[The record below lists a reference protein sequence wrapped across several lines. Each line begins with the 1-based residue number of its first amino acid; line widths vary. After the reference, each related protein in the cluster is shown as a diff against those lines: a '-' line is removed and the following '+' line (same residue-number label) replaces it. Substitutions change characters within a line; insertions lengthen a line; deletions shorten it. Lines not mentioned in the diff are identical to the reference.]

1 MCLPSPGQ
9 KVARCFSTKPSI
21 FDPDIWAP
29 DVLGS
34 PGPANLWEV
43 STEGDN
49 YTVYAYPGEVAVV
62 CFGGYLKNN
71 HVAQPNEQA
80 FFEGFV
86 PLTMGVARHVFTA
99 PDQETPDQDVELQ
112 FLMDRDVT
120 VLMEDP
126 PQFPPDLGLFTFV
139 DFGTDGVIEMKY
151 ALQTGFIG
159 QTMKVARQ
167 YGVHGQYLRCE
178 FHLPWRS
185 LSNTPD
191 NTPMA
196 FVLAR
201 EVTSIEDDTI
211 FSLVGEDWVGV
222 LTGVK
227 KNINGMWGSSESSVY
242 GVGPEGAIY
251 FFNGGGWT
259 LQPNVTDANLNG
271 IFGHGPSNILA
282 VGSEGTILRFNGLV
296 WEEEITANSSS
307 ELRDVWGASQ
317 TDVYAVGAYAV
328 QHFDGFEWKS
338 KTLGSLPMRDF
349 TSIHGLSASE
359 QWVTA
364 RLGWVYSRS
373 AANPDEWTAVQF
385 DHLQDVNDVWASSS
399 NDVFVVGNQGTIT
412 HFDGISWTP
421 MESGVTRDLKAVWGS
436 GPDSVYA
443 VGDQGT
449 ILHYNGE
456 VWEDQTPKDYTNAL
470 VAIWGAGPG
479 HALTTGSHEYVL
491 SPFVDVPIPKIPTD
505 GGILTDY
512 RIEFGTKNELHPAS
526 FQYVNIQIPGLM
538 GPTPCWLT
546 VTEGSITEYDL
557 PEFPTIEGTP
567 GIPDGP
573 LILTVIRAFK
583 PGFSLDNYDY
593 SDFNTLE
600 WRSWAVDTLTF
611 VKQ

>member
-1 MCLPSPGQ
+1 M
-9 KVARCFSTKPSI
+9 
-21 FDPDIWAP
+21 
-29 DVLGS
+29 
-34 PGPANLWEV
+34 
-43 STEGDN
+43 
-49 YTVYAYPGEVAVV
+49 
-62 CFGGYLKNN
+62 
-71 HVAQPNEQA
+71 
-80 FFEGFV
+80 
-86 PLTMGVARHVFTA
+86 
-99 PDQETPDQDVELQ
+99 
-112 FLMDRDVT
+112 
-120 VLMEDP
+120 
-126 PQFPPDLGLFTFV
+126 
-139 DFGTDGVIEMKY
+139 
-151 ALQTGFIG
+151 
-159 QTMKVARQ
+159 
-167 YGVHGQYLRCE
+167 
-178 FHLPWRS
+178 
-185 LSNTPD
+185 
-191 NTPMA
+191 
-196 FVLAR
+196 
-201 EVTSIEDDTI
+201 
-211 FSLVGEDWVGV
+211 
-222 LTGVK
+222 
-227 KNINGMWGSSESSVY
+227 
-242 GVGPEGAIY
+242 
-251 FFNGGGWT
+251 
-259 LQPNVTDANLNG
+259 
-271 IFGHGPSNILA
+271 
-282 VGSEGTILRFNGLV
+282 
-296 WEEEITANSSS
+296 
-307 ELRDVWGASQ
+307 
-317 TDVYAVGAYAV
+317 YAVGAYAV

-593 SDFNTLE
+593 SRLQHPRMALVGGGYTDIRQAIARRWDCTVVN
-600 WRSWAVDTLTF
+600 WPSYSPP
-611 VKQ
+611 

>member
-1 MCLPSPGQ
+1 MHPAQANGYGEALREPMRVERRLPKWILVWFHRRNAVCLPSPGQ

-126 PQFPPDLGLFTFV
+126 PQFPPDFQGLFTFV

-167 YGVHGQYLRCE
+167 VREFTGNIYDASFTFLGGV
-178 FHLPWRS
+178 F
-185 LSNTPD
+185 SNTPD

-222 LTGVK
+222 PTGVK

-296 WEEEITANSSS
+296 WEERNH
-307 ELRDVWGASQ
+307 SQ
-317 TDVYAVGAYAV
+317 QFV
-328 QHFDGFEWKS
+328 
-338 KTLGSLPMRDF
+338 R
-349 TSIHGLSASE
+349 
-359 QWVTA
+359 TA
-364 RLGWVYSRS
+364 RCLGCK
-373 AANPDEWTAVQF
+373 
-385 DHLQDVNDVWASSS
+385 S
-399 NDVFVVGNQGTIT
+399 N
-412 HFDGISWTP
+412 
-421 MESGVTRDLKAVWGS
+421 
-436 GPDSVYA
+436 
-443 VGDQGT
+443 
-449 ILHYNGE
+449 
-456 VWEDQTPKDYTNAL
+456 
-470 VAIWGAGPG
+470 
-479 HALTTGSHEYVL
+479 
-491 SPFVDVPIPKIPTD
+491 
-505 GGILTDY
+505 
-512 RIEFGTKNELHPAS
+512 
-526 FQYVNIQIPGLM
+526 
-538 GPTPCWLT
+538 
-546 VTEGSITEYDL
+546 
-557 PEFPTIEGTP
+557 
-567 GIPDGP
+567 
-573 LILTVIRAFK
+573 
-583 PGFSLDNYDY
+583 
-593 SDFNTLE
+593 
-600 WRSWAVDTLTF
+600 
-611 VKQ
+611 